1 MSMRVPHL
9 KRYLITGVLT
19 LLPVGLTLL
28 LFSWIW
34 SWLVAM
40 GAPFIGGLASMVE
53 PWLPQLAAL
62 LRESVFT
69 GVLGVLL
76 VLTMI
81 YGVGWMA
88 SRMVGKR
95 TLDLVDRTLDRLPI
109 IAQVH
114 GAIRKTLAALQTQP
128 KSGQRVVLIPFP
140 SDQMLTVG
148 LVTKVFRDSHSGR
161 EVAAVYVPTTPN
173 PTSGYLEIVPLELIR
188 DTGWTVDQAMTFII
202 SGGTVGPDVIPFD
215 LVLPEARKAEP
226 QGDANAEGPGRSV

>member
-1 MSMRVPHL
+1 MRIPHL
-9 KRYLITGVLT
+9 KRYLITGALT
-19 LLPVGLTLL
+19 LLPVGLTVL

-34 SWLVAM
+34 RWLVGLGSPFV
-40 GAPFIGGLASMVE
+40 GALARMVE
-53 PWLPQLAAL
+53 PLLPQLASL
-62 LRESVFT
+62 LRDSIFT

-76 VLTMI
+76 VLALV

-95 TLDLVDRTLDRLPI
+95 ALALVDRTLDRLPI

-114 GAIRKTLAALQTQP
+114 GAIRKTLAALQTKP
-128 KSGQRVVLIPFP
+128 ASGQRVVLIPFP

-148 LVTKVFRDSHSGR
+148 LVTKVFRDIHSGR

-202 SGGTVGPDVIPFD
+202 SGGTVGPDEIPFD
-215 LVLPEARKAEP
+215 LVAPKGGKVEMASVKPAEP
-226 QGDANAEGPGRSV
+226 E